1 MTTTDTY
8 AVPDTEDGLDGAVAV
23 VTGAARGNGKAQA
36 EVLADAGAHVFVTD
50 VLVDQG
56 RDVADTI
63 TTADGGDATFHELD
77 VTSENDW
84 EELVSEIEAE
94 HGQLDVLVNN
104 AGIVSEATVV
114 DEDREGWETTLDVNL
129 TGPWLGMKHCI
140 PLMEET
146 GGGSVVNISSVYAVR
161 GGYGGGAAAYQAS
174 KGGVTALT
182 KNAMQA
188 FAARGVRINSVHPG
202 YIETPMTAGNEE
214 LSEGFIADTP
224 QARAGQ
230 PAEVAR
236 AVYFLASD
244 LASYVNG
251 SELYVDGGWSN

>member
-8 AVPDTEDGLDGAVAV
+8 AVSDTEDGLDGAVAV

-36 EVLADAGAHVFVTD
+36 EVLADAGAYVFVTD
-50 VLVDQG
+50 VLTDQG
-56 RDVADTI
+56 RDVAEGI
-63 TTADGGDATFHELD
+63 TADGGAATFHELD
-77 VTSENDW
+77 VSSEGNW

-104 AGIVSEATVV
+104 AGIASEATVV
-114 DEDREGWETTLDVNL
+114 DEDRERWETTLDVNL
-129 TGPWLGMKHCI
+129 TGSWLGMKHCI
-140 PLMEET
+140 PLMEST

-161 GGYGGGAAAYQAS
+161 GGYGGGAAAYQAT

-202 YIETPMTAGNEE
+202 YIETPMTAGNDE
-214 LSEGFIADTP
+214 LAEGFLADTP
-224 QARAGQ
+224 QDRAGQ

-236 AVYFLASD
+236 VVYFLASD